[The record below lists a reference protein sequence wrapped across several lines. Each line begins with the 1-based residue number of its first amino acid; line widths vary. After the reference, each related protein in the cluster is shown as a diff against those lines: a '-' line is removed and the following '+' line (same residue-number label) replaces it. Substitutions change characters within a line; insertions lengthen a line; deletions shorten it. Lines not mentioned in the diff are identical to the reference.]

1 MDQSPCTYLSPRGVN
16 KKSGFFKLMPRK
28 LGPERAHFNGPI
40 KETQSSGTSR
50 YFWRCKYCA
59 YEIGGQVFQNR
70 KARIHLSGDLK
81 LRNGIVANVC
91 QRAPDEIKE
100 QFSALVEEKRQVHEV
115 HVYVM

>member
-1 MDQSPCTYLSPRGVN
+1 
-16 KKSGFFKLMPRK
+16 MPRK